1 MSATRS
7 FTESYLDLQLSYLEL
22 LHNVHISAIKK
33 PSNRAVNIKT
43 LDQNISSLSYRRI
56 DEKMSY
62 KKQDVKLEV
71 TCKIEC
77 NSESGELIFDDLV
90 NVILLIPNIFLLRY

>member
-33 PSNRAVNIKT
+33 PSNRAVNIGT
-43 LDQNISSLSYRRI
+43 LDQNISSLSCRRI
-56 DEKMSY
+56 DEK
-62 KKQDVKLEV
+62 
-71 TCKIEC
+71 
-77 NSESGELIFDDLV
+77 
-90 NVILLIPNIFLLRY
+90 NVIQKTRRKVRSNL